1 MQRLFLQIVASF
13 VLLFIAIQTLG
24 AQSPNLQLTLRYNP
38 FLTRYEVYALPDANQ
53 PTFNWGPAQISVVA
67 PASIPDAP
75 FNVTSVAG
83 GAWLDNSLIFAPAAA
98 PGSDFHGIGSLGA
111 PTTFTANVEKL
122 IFHFTLPG
130 GGCTEGLRLFING
143 VDPNSMAAGMGGGDF
158 TNTIFAIVPGFPL
171 GYEAYTGNYN
181 NAGSSCNAPPVA
193 VSDPVTTTE
202 DGAITFNPLTN
213 DTDPNNNINPASV
226 MVVAASPNGVAGI
239 NPVTGEITFT
249 PNANFNGTTTFT
261 YSVCDLGTP
270 VYCDTA
276 TVTVTVTAV
285 NDAPVANNDTQTTPE
300 DAPVTINVLA
310 NDTDVDGTLV
320 PGTIDLDPATPGV
333 QTTFTVAGQGTFTVD
348 PVTGVVTFTPVAN
361 FTGTTTPVTYQ
372 VCDNGTPLPAQCDD
386 ATITVTVTAVND
398 APVANNDTQTTP
410 EDAPVTI
417 NVLAND
423 TDVDGTLVP
432 GTIDLD
438 PATPG
443 VQTTFT
449 VAGQGTFTVDP
460 VTGVVTFT
468 PVANFTGTT
477 TPVTYQVC
485 DNGTPLPA
493 QCDDAT
499 ITVTVTAVN
508 DAPVANNDTQT
519 TPEDAPV
526 TINILANDTDVDG
539 TLVPGTIDLDPA
551 TPGVQTTFTVAGQG
565 TFTVDP
571 VTGVVTFTPVANFN
585 GTTTPVTYQVC
596 DNGTPLPAQCDDAT
610 ITVTVTPAND
620 VPTITQGPVTT
631 NEDAPVVICPTV
643 GDSDMGDVLTVSP
656 CAVPANGTL
665 VSGPGNCV
673 TFTPN
678 PNFNGT
684 QTVCIQVCDQT
695 GACATVNVPVT
706 VNAVNDAPVVNNA
719 EPEFQRH
726 SDGLYSS
733 M

>member
-1 MQRLFLQIVASF
+1 MYSYLTRVVFVLCKNNRVEYCITISIRLHNTANLYLEHTVNFFMQRLFLQIVASF
-13 VLLFIAIQTLG
+13 VLLFVAIQTLG

-130 GGCTEGLRLFING
+130 GGCTDGLRLFING

-226 MVVAASPNGVAGI
+226 MVVEASPNGVVGI

-249 PNANFNGTTTFT
+249 PNADFNGTTTFT

-270 VYCDTA
+270 IYCDTA
-276 TVTVTVTAV
+276 TVTVTVTPV
-285 NDAPVANNDTQTTPE
+285 NDAPVANNDTPSTPE
-300 DAPVTINVLA
+300 DT
-310 NDTDVDGTLV
+310 
-320 PGTIDLDPATPGV
+320 
-333 QTTFTVAGQGTFTVD
+333 
-348 PVTGVVTFTPVAN
+348 
-361 FTGTTTPVTYQ
+361 
-372 VCDNGTPLPAQCDD
+372 
-386 ATITVTVTAVND
+386 
-398 APVANNDTQTTP
+398 
-410 EDAPVTI
+410 
-417 NVLAND
+417 
-423 TDVDGTLVP
+423 
-432 GTIDLD
+432 
-438 PATPG
+438 
-443 VQTTFT
+443 
-449 VAGQGTFTVDP
+449 
-460 VTGVVTFT
+460 
-468 PVANFTGTT
+468 
-477 TPVTYQVC
+477 
-485 DNGTPLPA
+485 
-493 QCDDAT
+493 
-499 ITVTVTAVN
+499 
-508 DAPVANNDTQT
+508 
-519 TPEDAPV
+519 PV

-571 VTGVVTFTPVANFN
+571 VTGVVTFVPASNFV
-585 GTTTPVTYQVC
+585 GTVNMSYSVC
-596 DNGTPLPAQCDDAT
+596 DNGTPLPAQCGVA
-610 ITVTVTPAND
+610 TVTVTVVFDPIAKLQVKAMLQGAMIGTSDGLMRDDLRSGGYLPLTEPYTALSVSNPRFTHIGGGGETTTSAVLAANAGTGNAIVD
-620 VPTITQGPVTT
+620 WVFVELRDAVNPTVVVQTRSGLVQRDGDIVSPTDGVSPLTFTGFVGQQYYVAVKHRNHLGAMTANAVTMSNDLTIVDFINATNAEIYNRPGTT
-631 NEDAPVVICPTV
+631 NYDGMETV
-643 GDSDMGDVLTVSP
+643 
-656 CAVPANGTL
+656 L
-665 VSGPGNCV
+665 VSGKRALWAGNTNADGKVKYQGTASDNIPILTQVLGHPSNTSSTYNFNAAFGYYSGDVNMDGKVKYQGPQNDV
-673 TFTPN
+673 TFI
-678 PNFNGT
+678 F
-684 QTVCIQVCDQT
+684 
-695 GACATVNVPVT
+695 VNKV
-706 VNAVNDAPVVNNA
+706 
-719 EPEFQRH
+719 
-726 SDGLYSS
+726 GLYLPLNTLGLYNYDLFIEQLP
-733 M
+733 